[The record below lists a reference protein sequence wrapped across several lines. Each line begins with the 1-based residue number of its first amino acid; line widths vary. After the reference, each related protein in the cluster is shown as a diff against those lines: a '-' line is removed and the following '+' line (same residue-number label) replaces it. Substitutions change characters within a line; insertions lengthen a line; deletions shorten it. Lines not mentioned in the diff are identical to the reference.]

1 MPLKETTGKVISDKM
16 NKTIVV
22 AVENRIAHR
31 KYAKTMIRTKKYK
44 EHDENNECAV
54 GDIVTI
60 QETRPLSRTKCWTM
74 VNILSKSF
82 DN

>member
-1 MPLKETTGKVISDKM
+1 MPLKETTGKVVSNKM
-16 NKTIVV
+16 NKTVVV
-22 AVENRIAHR
+22 AVEKRIAHR

-44 EHDENNECAV
+44 VHDENNECTE

>member
-22 AVENRIAHR
+22 AVENRISHR

-44 EHDENNECAV
+44 AHDENNECAV

>member
-1 MPLKETTGKVISDKM
+1 MPLKETTGKVVSDKM

-22 AVENRIAHR
+22 AVENRISHR
-31 KYAKTMIRTKKYK
+31 KYAKTMTRTKKYK
-44 EHDENNECAV
+44 AHDENNECAV

-60 QETRPLSRTKCWTM
+60 KETRPLSRTKCWTM

>member
-1 MPLKETTGKVISDKM
+1 MPLKETTGKVVSDKM

-22 AVENRIAHR
+22 AVENRISHR

-44 EHDENNECAV
+44 AQDENNECTI